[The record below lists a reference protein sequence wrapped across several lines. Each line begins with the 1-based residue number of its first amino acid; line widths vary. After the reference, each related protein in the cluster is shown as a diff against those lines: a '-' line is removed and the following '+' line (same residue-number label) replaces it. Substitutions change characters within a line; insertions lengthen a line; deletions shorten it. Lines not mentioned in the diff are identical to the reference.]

1 MVLLK
6 GSQFKP
12 ITFLF
17 IGQLLYNSTYLR
29 VVLSMQSKLWPI
41 RMLRSIH
48 EISTKSQF
56 PIAIIQN
63 RLHNLLKSYQWR
75 QKTDWRHLTT
85 RPAAHRDRALIVAAE
100 NAATIYS
107 PSRFPVCVCC
117 APFHRNLDLIA
128 TIYFRPTT
136 GAHTHT
142 HTIQPRPK
150 RLSFRRN
157 EANFRINYQFLS
169 MRARLTNLWFVAKI
183 DFRCAMCTS
192 ILLFH
197 YLWILNGFLSNI
209 STNNFNSIFFGPP
222 TLFTLATQFSNINT
236 NPLVQLNWMDFS
248 WSFFAS
254 YEWTFYWCPNETNK
268 SL

>member
-1 MVLLK
+1 
-6 GSQFKP
+6 
-12 ITFLF
+12 
-17 IGQLLYNSTYLR
+17 
-29 VVLSMQSKLWPI
+29 MQSKLWPI

-100 NAATIYS
+100 NAATIYA
-107 PSRFPVCVCC
+107 PSRFPVCVLC
-117 APFHRNLDLIA
+117 AISLKSWSYCNHLFSPNNWC
-128 TIYFRPTT
+128 
-136 GAHTHT
+136 THT
-142 HTIQPRPK
+142 HTIQLRPK
-150 RLSFRRN
+150 RLTFRRN

-192 ILLFH
+192 KLLFH

-254 YEWTFYWCPNETNK
+254 YEWTFLLVSQWNEQITVK
-268 SL
+268 LFLICVCECDVM